1 MIEEQRGEEKEA
13 RANLVL
19 TASLVE
25 DALLF
30 LSLLD
35 NHLHGRIQNIR
46 SPIKFDLAGMC
57 ESTLSSSRDV

>member
-1 MIEEQRGEEKEA
+1 VGKRKKHVPIW
-13 RANLVL
+13 V
-19 TASLVE
+19 LVE